1 MYSLIE
7 EEHRRSS
14 HDIAKELKRRSYME
28 RSYDDSGYERDHSYR
43 ESSEPARSKSGYD
56 QENIPSRRHQL
67 VSDGYLRGFDE
78 SKVRMEKQMNNR
90 FSDVLH
96 RTTSSLS
103 NNSRVGIASVHPY

>member
-7 EEHRRSS
+7 EEHRQSS

-28 RSYDDSGYERDHSYR
+28 RSYDDSGYGRDFSYR
-43 ESSEPARSKSGYD
+43 ECSEPGRSKSSYEK
-56 QENIPSRRHQL
+56 ENVPTRRHQI
-67 VSDGYLRGFDE
+67 VSDGYMHGYGDAKMR
-78 SKVRMEKQMNNR
+78 SEKNLKNH
-90 FSDVLH
+90 FPEVLH